1 LLLRVTGAQFRAVVL
16 GFLSTSRPERE
27 GRRIHNVD
35 NDLDRTRVP
44 SKEAFSV
51 SGATVYSNEK
61 RVERY
66 SG

>member
-1 LLLRVTGAQFRAVVL
+1 LLLRITGAQFRAIVL
-16 GFLSTSRPERE
+16 DFLSTSRPERE

-35 NDLDRTRVP
+35 NDLNRTRVSP
-44 SKEAFSV
+44 KEVFNV